1 MTLVPNVLRVLAVP
15 GSVPEPPPSRR
26 GAAALQLGLSVRLHA
41 EGLQPLALRQQ
52 AVEPLHQ
59 GHRLVNAHLYAAE
72 DGGHFIDFLDL
83 LCIFGISFLALLHEA
98 KESFHRQIHLFD
110 SFNQSVLIK
119 SHGLCTLVEVI
130 LVPEAELQHL
140 LRIQLLQFGIC
151 GGSLATQQPFQKWL
165 EGWNLLQLDDIGI
178 VADIP

>member
-1 MTLVPNVLRVLAVP
+1 MWFALHREDTEERGRTKSDFQASWTASPLLQGQAKPPTSFERWSHHMTLVPNVLRVLAVP

-98 KESFHRQIHLFD
+98 KESFHRQIHL
-110 SFNQSVLIK
+110 S
-119 SHGLCTLVEVI
+119 
-130 LVPEAELQHL
+130 
-140 LRIQLLQFGIC
+140 
-151 GGSLATQQPFQKWL
+151 
-165 EGWNLLQLDDIGI
+165 EGKRSEIH
-178 VADIP
+178 